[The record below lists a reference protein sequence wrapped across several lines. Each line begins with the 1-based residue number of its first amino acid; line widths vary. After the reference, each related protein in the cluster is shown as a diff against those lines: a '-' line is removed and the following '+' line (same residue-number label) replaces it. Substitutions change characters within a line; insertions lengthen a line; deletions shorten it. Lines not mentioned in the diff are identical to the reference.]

1 VSSSAASS
9 GASSGSRAAA
19 SAHIELAGHDIGDE
33 AGAVFAE
40 EFDLAFEAG
49 GGGIQF
55 SSFLPN
61 RFNDQPLLVS
71 RRLDDWEP
79 EEFLGIQTEARSA

>member
-1 VSSSAASS
+1 MGDFVELGWCRQGHVSAASSASSGSRSGSLSLSSSAASS
-9 GASSGSRAAA
+9 GRRRRL
-19 SAHIELAGHDIGDE
+19 AHIELAGHDIGDE

-55 SSFLPN
+55 
-61 RFNDQPLLVS
+61 R
-71 RRLDDWEP
+71 
-79 EEFLGIQTEARSA
+79 